1 MRWRQSWATLSRM
14 RLIRSAVLV
23 TTVVLSGLACQRT
36 EIVEGYPDEYVG
48 VGMEL
53 TIENSVPVVLRTLDG
68 GAAQSV
74 GVAAGDQLVAIDD
87 KETEGITLGNAV
99 MMLRGLPGS
108 QVRLKIARNEEEIV
122 VVVPRRSMVKGPQDY
137 HAVN

>member
-1 MRWRQSWATLSRM
+1 M

-23 TTVVLSGLACQRT
+23 TTVMLSGLACQRT
-36 EIVEGYPDEYVG
+36 ELVDGYPEEYVG

-53 TIENSVPVVLRTLDG
+53 TIENSVPVVLRTLEG

-74 GVAAGDQLVAIDD
+74 GVAPGDHVVAIDD

-99 MMLRGLPGS
+99 MMLRGAPGS
-108 QVRLKIARNEEEIV
+108 QVRLKIARNDEEIIV
-122 VVVPRRSMVKGPQDY
+122 IVPRRSMVKGPQDY
-137 HAVN
+137 HAIN